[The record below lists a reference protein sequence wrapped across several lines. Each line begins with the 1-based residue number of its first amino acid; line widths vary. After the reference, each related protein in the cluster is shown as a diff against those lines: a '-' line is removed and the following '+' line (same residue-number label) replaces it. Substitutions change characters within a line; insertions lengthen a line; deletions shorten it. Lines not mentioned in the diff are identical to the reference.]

1 MRLAGLAPVIFS
13 AIAFLLI
20 QGQSKHYHN
29 KDSDV
34 WYEVNDL
41 NEKWSEVN
49 SRFNGYR
56 RSLSESEPEPD
67 PAPHTPYN
75 RVLGLICSYNYGH
88 IDPLTLIL
96 NEYLY
101 MCEGGWDPVIALFTT
116 ERWTSK
122 IKRLYADKLYC
133 YRTNSSV
140 EIRHMVFPKTINVAL
155 AAAS

>member
-1 MRLAGLAPVIFS
+1 MYKSPYSTMSDKKLPFPLPPRLYVNVCGSSPALFS
-13 AIAFLLI
+13 
-20 QGQSKHYHN
+20 
-29 KDSDV
+29 
-34 WYEVNDL
+34 
-41 NEKWSEVN
+41 
-49 SRFNGYR
+49 NGYR

-140 EIRHMVFPKTINVAL
+140 EIRHMVFP
-155 AAAS
+155 